1 MKIKMILSTLTV
13 FGLLTSCAS
22 LLGTSS
28 KEYTLNSPPV
38 IGEAPDVGKLY
49 LGGFSGLDLIESSAN
64 SWTLVTLTDRGPNTN
79 SYDFDGDEIK
89 DRGFILPNFTPEILI
104 VKVTTNGADIMRRIP
119 LKDKQGKLIQG
130 LPNQGKSRTSAK
142 SFDEAPFNLKR
153 EKLKFSRNGL
163 DPEGIAIDKDGNF
176 WICEEYGPSILKVS
190 NTGVILER
198 FIPNIPGTKRFGKP
212 NLPGSLGTRKLNRGF
227 EGLTIFG
234 NKLYTALQSPLP
246 FGDWKKQNVTHIIEF
261 DIAQNKTTGH
271 YLYYMEEKGRKIG
284 SLAKSPT
291 GKVLILEQNG
301 KLGHENFRKIYEL
314 NFSNATNI
322 LNKNYKPEMSRGQLA
337 ELKIEP
343 VTKVEFMDLVGT
355 GLQNHEKVEGMIM
368 VSKDEMMITIDNDFG
383 VGDLIDES
391 NGKIKKIVI
400 GKTTHFFK
408 VKIK

>member
-212 NLPGSLGTRKLNRGF
+212 NLPGSLGTRELNRGF

-246 FGDWKKQNVTHIIEF
+246 FGDWKKQNVTHII
-261 DIAQNKTTGH
+261 
-271 YLYYMEEKGRKIG
+271 
-284 SLAKSPT
+284 
-291 GKVLILEQNG
+291 
-301 KLGHENFRKIYEL
+301 
-314 NFSNATNI
+314 
-322 LNKNYKPEMSRGQLA
+322 
-337 ELKIEP
+337 
-343 VTKVEFMDLVGT
+343 
-355 GLQNHEKVEGMIM
+355 
-368 VSKDEMMITIDNDFG
+368 
-383 VGDLIDES
+383 
-391 NGKIKKIVI
+391 
-400 GKTTHFFK
+400 
-408 VKIK
+408 